1 MSRDRT
7 KPPKQ
12 KSSESQRVKLA
23 LLLSLLAL
31 VSVTAASVAWFT
43 IADFTKVYSMSM
55 DITSGTNLRFD
66 LDAHQTF
73 EEYVRV
79 LTFQQI
85 ADRLK
90 KDRGYDMRKKPLEP
104 VTTANCE
111 SFFYQD
117 GRTVNVNS
125 GAYLDFTLH
134 FFATSDMYVH
144 LTSANGSGEKD
155 GTSISSSNR
164 DLPGAMRISF
174 TIGQKTYVY
183 EPDRS
188 KAETIGGITYFG
200 LPASEKMELNDDNNL
215 FFLPKETNQPV
226 QVRVWL
232 EGTDPACDDG
242 LRAADYRIRL
252 RFIGTDENNRI
263 LDGSQERQ

>member
-1 MSRDRT
+1 MSRDRR

-12 KSSESQRVKLA
+12 KNSESQRVKLA

-104 VTTANCE
+104 
-111 SFFYQD
+111 Q
-117 GRTVNVNS
+117 GRYWGKWFMT
-125 GAYLDFTLH
+125 
-134 FFATSDMYVH
+134 
-144 LTSANGSGEKD
+144 
-155 GTSISSSNR
+155 
-164 DLPGAMRISF
+164 
-174 TIGQKTYVY
+174 
-183 EPDRS
+183 
-188 KAETIGGITYFG
+188 
-200 LPASEKMELNDDNNL
+200 
-215 FFLPKETNQPV
+215 
-226 QVRVWL
+226 
-232 EGTDPACDDG
+232 
-242 LRAADYRIRL
+242 
-252 RFIGTDENNRI
+252 
-263 LDGSQERQ
+263 